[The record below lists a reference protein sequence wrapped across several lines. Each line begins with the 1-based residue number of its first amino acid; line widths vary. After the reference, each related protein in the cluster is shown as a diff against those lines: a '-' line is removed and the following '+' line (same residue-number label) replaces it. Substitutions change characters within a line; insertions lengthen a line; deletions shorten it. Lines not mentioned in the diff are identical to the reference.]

1 MASGLRLA
9 PERAINARFHF
20 ASVPEELRLGTNP
33 NSLVHSSIGTPSPLK
48 EAPTPCEQDGFRFYF
63 TGITSLLFTFP
74 SRYWFT
80 IGEIKY
86 LALAGSPACFPPGYL
101 GPMVLKKNI
110 KERKG
115 VFKYRTVTF
124 SGIPFQGISFN
135 QPLPK
140 CSPSETFVLRT
151 NTPDD
156 IPLQPLLLKNN
167 RFGLFPVR
175 SPLLRE

>member
-1 MASGLRLA
+1 M
-9 PERAINARFHF
+9 
-20 ASVPEELRLGTNP
+20 
-33 NSLVHSSIGTPSPLK
+33 
-48 EAPTPCEQDGFRFYF
+48 APTPCGHNGFRFYF

-86 LALAGSPACFPPGYL
+86 LALAGSPACFPPDSL
-101 GPMVLKKNI
+101 GLMVLKKNI

-115 VFKYRTVTF
+115 IFKYRTVTF
-124 SGIPFQGISFN
+124 FGIPFQGISFN

-140 CSPSETFVLRT
+140 CSPSETFQLTYLSEYSRRYSLT
-151 NTPDD
+151 TPV
-156 IPLQPLLLKNN
+156 IKNN

-175 SPLLRE
+175 SPLLGE